1 MSEHGE
7 FVNDSDIEEIN
18 GSYYI
23 GDKEIIESA
32 GIKFYKHKDKDGLI

>member
-7 FVNDSDIEEIN
+7 FINDQNIEEIN

-23 GDKEIIESA
+23 EDKEIIESE
-32 GIKFYKHKDKDGLI
+32 GIKFYKHKDEDGLI